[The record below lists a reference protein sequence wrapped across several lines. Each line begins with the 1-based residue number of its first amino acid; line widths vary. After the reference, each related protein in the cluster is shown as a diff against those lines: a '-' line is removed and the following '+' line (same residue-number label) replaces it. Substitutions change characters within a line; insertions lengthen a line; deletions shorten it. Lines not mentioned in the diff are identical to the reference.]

1 MLSRNLVNDSVAALL
16 LLVLALSPLP
26 LGSNR
31 PVFWALSAAVIFA
44 AMAVFLLQPPKHIRP
59 LWPALWPVAFL
70 IAAYLAYMALQAVFG
85 LSTTPRA
92 SFLALLRTLSYGAF
106 FVLMVQVSRNKTRLY
121 QIAFGVFAIAVAYA
135 LFGYIQLVGKIDL
148 PAAFGLSHY
157 PGRAS
162 GTFINPNSY
171 ATYLGFGL
179 ITGLSLLLRRLRQ
192 LRGPHAK
199 NGFTGLADIKLVALG
214 LATTLILLT
223 LLATNSRMGVASALI
238 AAGFFML
245 LTLHKSPQ
253 IAPRASIA
261 AALGLMLLIALAF
274 TLYGSLLLERLGSL
288 EQDADMR
295 LALYR
300 QVWDMVMARPL
311 AGWGADSFPVA
322 FQGFHRL
329 PVSPDLVWNKAH
341 NTYLANWTE
350 MGLVFGSLP
359 LLAGIL
365 LFKALFFAMLGAGK
379 KQVFLLAALS
389 VLLQSALH
397 STVDF
402 SLEIQANMYMFL
414 AILAL
419 GTAQMLKIPR
429 GPAPN
434 RGAGA

>member
-1 MLSRNLVNDSVAALL
+1 MNDSVAALL

-44 AMAVFLLQPPKHIRP
+44 AMALFLLQPPKHIRP

-70 IAAYLAYMALQAVFG
+70 IAAYLAYMALQAIFG

-92 SFLALLRTLSYGAF
+92 SFLALLRTLAYGAF

-135 LFGYIQLVGKIDL
+135 MFGYIQLVGKIDL

-245 LTLHKSPQ
+245 LTLHKSSQ

-261 AALGLMLLIALAF
+261 SALGLMLLIALAF
-274 TLYGSLLLERLGSL
+274 TLYGALLLERLGSL

-341 NTYLANWTE
+341 NTYLANWAE

-365 LFKALFFAMLGAGK
+365 LFKALFSAMLGAGK